1 MVIITATI
9 ASIATITVVVFISVY
24 LPVDSGIFPREQV
37 ASINLRSLG
46 FTIFAVLN
54 NAAFCK
60 SSMNFLSQSFNLFD
74 VTPRAPITNGTTATC
89 DKSQIFLFPDFLFFI
104 PDSPVYDY

>member
-9 ASIATITVVVFISVY
+9 ANIATITVVVFISVY

-46 FTIFAVLN
+46 FNYNLCSSKQCCFLRKLYELPQPVL
-54 NAAFCK
+54 
-60 SSMNFLSQSFNLFD
+60 QSF
-74 VTPRAPITNGTTATC
+74 
-89 DKSQIFLFPDFLFFI
+89 
-104 PDSPVYDY
+104 

>member
-9 ASIATITVVVFISVY
+9 ANIATITVVVFISVY

-46 FTIFAVLN
+46 FTL
-54 NAAFCK
+54 
-60 SSMNFLSQSFNLFD
+60 QSLQF
-74 VTPRAPITNGTTATC
+74 
-89 DKSQIFLFPDFLFFI
+89 
-104 PDSPVYDY
+104 